1 MRYFQLEKTHSFNN
15 LFTKMSDPEQF
26 FKLVET
32 KLDELKVISKSTRT
46 ENEWLWN
53 LTIAKDQTKLD
64 EEKSQFYAKIKV
76 EALFVKETKRCC
88 LSFTKIGGSSFYFN
102 DQFRKI
108 AAALNALK

>member
-1 MRYFQLEKTHSFNN
+1 MRYFQIEKTHSFNN
-15 LFTKMSDPEQF
+15 LFTKMSSPEQF
-26 FKLVET
+26 FELVEK
-32 KLDELKVISKSTRT
+32 KLATLGVFKSTRT

-53 LTIAKDQTKLD
+53 LTIAKDQNKLD